1 MQVST
6 QMGPFSIVPEWLLDR
21 GLSSTALKLYI
32 VLARFADWETGIAFP
47 SRDTLADRIG
57 ATPKTI
63 DRLVKELVDA
73 ECIEKHSRG
82 RYASAKY
89 RVFQVDPR
97 GTKMSSEETEMS
109 GEGTKMS
116 EREDKNVHLTITTE
130 QEPLKQ
136 KPLNDIGKP
145 KNADEYQPS
154 QTLLEELAT
163 KFPHVSLDDQ
173 LERFR
178 DHHMAKGSKFSLW
191 DRAFR
196 KWVTQS
202 VDWNKTSG
210 AAKPERLTNNQKA
223 ALLAMKYREEARK
236 AQEIEPPVNPK
247 QVKQIEAQAS
257 SWLKGIDDV

>member
-6 QMGPFSIVPEWLLDR
+6 QMGPFSIVPEWVLDR

-57 ATPKTI
+57 STPKTI

-73 ECIEKHSRG
+73 ECIEKQSRG

-97 GTKMSSEETEMS
+97 GTKMSEVETEMS

-116 EREDKNVHLTITTE
+116 SRLDKNVHLTITNE

-136 KPLNDIGKP
+136 EPLNVERPKKEHRIPDDWKP
-145 KNADEYQPS
+145 SNDLLALFATKWPDLDPEVDVETFTLYWQSRTERRADWDKTFVVWMNKEQRQRSKYSRKTFQEQAWDKTLKAAEAFLADEDEA
-154 QTLLEELAT
+154 TEET
-163 KFPHVSLDDQ
+163 NPNGDN
-173 LERFR
+173 R
-178 DHHMAKGSKFSLW
+178 LW
-191 DRAFR
+191 INFKNGD
-196 KWVTQS
+196 
-202 VDWNKTSG
+202 
-210 AAKPERLTNNQKA
+210 E
-223 ALLAMKYREEARK
+223 
-236 AQEIEPPVNPK
+236 
-247 QVKQIEAQAS
+247 
-257 SWLKGIDDV
+257 